1 MGTPLR
7 AFLMSRAAG
16 SDWTIEVFRDLE
28 SLVRAWEMRPASDKV
43 TGVVHVGFERP
54 PARLFDELATQFEA
68 RVLLTASAKYSLPGA
83 YRSSSAT
90 VGEIEGLPIYLAISG
105 WGYEAPDIA
114 AQKSIV
120 SAVQFR
126 GWVEQYVAG
135 APDKQNSLLEA
146 GIFDDESYLVHE
158 YRLDRSSR
166 TALGEFRFNALIGDN
181 DGDPCTIAKVA
192 PPWLRERLFADL
204 EMTNRL
210 YNVFERENII
220 LVSDLDGYSA
230 ENLMSLANFG
240 RTCARDLTSALA
252 VALSAGPPQTLEEG
266 QLTGGVLGGELQE
279 TALVNEMRGALSDF
293 MPRDRDIISRRMG
306 LNGPQRT
313 LAEIGLSYDIS
324 RERIRQIEAKI
335 VAQFFERGLWH
346 KRLLNKL
353 AKLLEGREFPLP
365 LLGIEAADSWYAG
378 IDQIPDAIQY
388 ILEHSPNND
397 IETVKIDHLVFIGN
411 INQERWE
418 DSVSEARRLIAS
430 GLQDNWSEEH
440 CKTVVSALIPQ
451 SACEFREL
459 LWDKAATEA
468 HFSANE
474 SGFKV
479 LTSFGRGVEH
489 IVQAVLQD
497 AERPLHFTEIAIR
510 ASERAKR
517 EIDARRAHNAA
528 GAVGNLARPRN
539 VRSDKAPAPS
549 SRRNGSARLRG

>member
-1 MGTPLR
+1 
-7 AFLMSRAAG
+7 
-16 SDWTIEVFRDLE
+16 
-28 SLVRAWEMRPASDKV
+28 
-43 TGVVHVGFERP
+43 
-54 PARLFDELATQFEA
+54 
-68 RVLLTASAKYSLPGA
+68 
-83 YRSSSAT
+83 
-90 VGEIEGLPIYLAISG
+90 
-105 WGYEAPDIA
+105 
-114 AQKSIV
+114 
-120 SAVQFR
+120 
-126 GWVEQYVAG
+126 
-135 APDKQNSLLEA
+135 
-146 GIFDDESYLVHE
+146 
-158 YRLDRSSR
+158 
-166 TALGEFRFNALIGDN
+166 
-181 DGDPCTIAKVA
+181 
-192 PPWLRERLFADL
+192 
-204 EMTNRL
+204 
-210 YNVFERENII
+210 
-220 LVSDLDGYSA
+220 
-230 ENLMSLANFG
+230 
-240 RTCARDLTSALA
+240 
-252 VALSAGPPQTLEEG
+252 
-266 QLTGGVLGGELQE
+266 
-279 TALVNEMRGALSDF
+279 MRGALSDF

-474 SGFKV
+474 LGFKV

-528 GAVGNLARPRN
+528 GAVGILLGRGTYGATKHLPLPPEEMEALAYEAEDVISAGPTDRQWHAEELLEALIESGSQLARSVDKYVLN
-539 VRSDKAPAPS
+539 AALERSKNFQCLGRLVWAQ
-549 SRRNGSARLRG
+549 RRSLGGGN